1 MTAQNQDLDGY
12 RLSSQQC
19 GVHVQGWQQAVPLT
33 VVLVEGAAQCGVR
46 PEALRELLDRRI
58 EQHEILRTV
67 YRPVAGLDYP
77 LQHVMPGLAPAWMV
91 FASATGDEA
100 LMHAARSAV
109 RPQEG
114 PVLGAAL
121 AVSPEGGL
129 RWALAVPGYS
139 LDADAIQAL
148 VASCLEA
155 CAADGLQ
162 RIDEGEV
169 LQYPDYVAWQNELFA
184 GELGQEGAR
193 FWQAQA
199 APPGP
204 ALRLPFET
212 EEIAGTAS
220 SETLVL
226 NPAAIQAIAGLGQ
239 RMDLPVESILAGLW
253 AGFMARIAQTERLF
267 FDWHCSARAE
277 ELKGAL
283 GCFVNRLP
291 VSAKLDAQASA
302 EALVRAVDDQL
313 RHAASWHECFDTAAF
328 LDGLARE
335 GRQRNG
341 LAFAHVRLCELPE
354 GWTCRKVETPAAGA
368 RLRCECIEAQGR
380 WTLCWSATDAHAPET
395 IRIWMR
401 QFATLLEN
409 MERDPTTPWQR
420 RSVLGAAER
429 EQILGQAGRPCG
441 AARTDTLHRLFELQ
455 AARDP
460 QAVAL
465 ACGDERLSYAELEA
479 RADRLA
485 RRLRSRGAGPEQ
497 VIGVHLGRSVHAI
510 AAMLAVMKTGAA
522 YAPLDPAYPAERI
535 ALMVADAEIST
546 VIAERSDRSR
556 LSELGLALV
565 CIDDESGESVEV
577 DAGLAS
583 PAAVAGGNLAY
594 LIYTSGSTGR
604 PKGVMVSH
612 ANAVASTV
620 ARSTFYRERASR
632 FLLLSPF
639 SFDSSV
645 AGIFWTLGQGGT
657 LYLPTEDAH
666 RDPARIAGLIARH
679 GISHMLTLPSFYKQ
693 ILDSLDDGSSLR
705 CAVVAGEACHA
716 DVVAMHRRRVPAA
729 ALVNEYGPTEG
740 TVWSNAFRIEAPALE
755 GQRIPIGR
763 AIPSMRGYVL
773 DERLELCPV
782 GMPGEWYI
790 GGDGITRG
798 YRGRPGLTAQ
808 RFVADP
814 FVAGERLYRSGD
826 RVRQRPDGEIEYLG
840 RMDSQVKLRGHRIE
854 LGEIEQSLL
863 AHGEVREAVVMVHED
878 AELGQRL
885 LAYVTADAGEEA
897 DAGALRESL
906 ESHLRRR
913 LPAFMVPARFVVM
926 SRFPAMPNGKVD
938 RQALLASGDQGQRPA
953 FVAPRNEVEQALA
966 EIWEAVLKVEHVG
979 LDDNFFDLGGHS
991 LLATQVTARIRQR
1004 LSADLPLRE
1013 LFEALTLG
1021 ELAARVQAHIDAG
1034 RSEAALMEELLAD
1047 AEARQ

>member
-1 MTAQNQDLDGY
+1 MTAQNEILEGY

-19 GVHVQGWQQAVPLT
+19 GVHVPHPLASGQQAVPVT
-33 VVLVEGAAQCGVR
+33 AVLVEGPAPGSVR
-46 PEALRELLDRRI
+46 PEALRRALERRI

-77 LQHVMPGLAPAWMV
+77 LQYVMPRLAPAWTV
-91 FASATGDEA
+91 LDGAIEDDA
-100 LMHAARSAV
+100 LMNAARAAV
-109 RPQEG
+109 HPQDG
-114 PVLGAAL
+114 PVLSAVL
-121 AVSPEGGL
+121 AVAPEGGL
-129 RWALAVPGYS
+129 RWALAAPGYG
-139 LDADAIQAL
+139 LDAVAIQEL
-148 VASCLEA
+148 VASCLQA
-155 CAADGLQ
+155 CAAGEAPPAGED
-162 RIDEGEV
+162 EV
-169 LQYPDYVAWQNELFA
+169 LQYPDYAAWQRELFA

-199 APPGP
+199 GP

-212 EEIAGTAS
+212 QGTGGRGS
-220 SETLVL
+220 SQTLALDPV
-226 NPAAIQAIAGLGQ
+226 AARAVSGLGR

-253 AGFMARIAQTERLF
+253 TGFMARIAQTDGLF
-267 FDWHCSARAE
+267 FDWHCSAKAD

-291 VSAKLDAQASA
+291 VSVKIDAEAPVD
-302 EALVRAVDDQL
+302 ALVRSVADQL
-313 RHAASWHECFDTAAF
+313 RDAASWHECFDSASF

-335 GRQRNG
+335 GRRKQG
-341 LAFAHVRLCELPE
+341 LAFAHLRLLDLPG
-354 GWTCRKVETPAAGA
+354 GWVCRRVDAPADGA
-368 RLRCECIEAQGR
+368 RLRCECIEAQDRWMLR
-380 WTLCWSATDAHAPET
+380 WTATDAHAPET
-395 IRIWMR
+395 IATWMR
-401 QFATLLEN
+401 QFATLLAN
-409 MERDPTTPWQR
+409 VQTDPTLPWRR
-420 RSVLGAAER
+420 RSVLGVAER
-429 EQILGQAGRPCG
+429 ARILGHAARPCI
-441 AARTDTLHRLFELQ
+441 APRTDTLHRLFEAQ
-455 AARDP
+455 AERDP
-460 QAVAL
+460 DAVAL
-465 ACGDERLSYAELEA
+465 VCGEERLSYSELDA

-485 RRLRSRGAGPEQ
+485 HRLRARGAGIEQ

-535 ALMVADAEIST
+535 ALMVADAQIST
-546 VIAERSDRSR
+546 VIAQSAERPQ
-556 LSELGLALV
+556 LSGLDVDVV
-565 CIDDESGESVEV
+565 CVDDESGKA
-577 DAGLAS
+577 DAGVAS
-583 PAAVAGGNLAY
+583 RPVVAGGNLAY
-594 LIYTSGSTGR
+594 LIYTSGTTGR

-666 RDPARIAGLIARH
+666 RDAARIAGLIGRH
-679 GISHMLTLPSFYKQ
+679 GISHVLTLPSFYKQ
-693 ILDSLDDGSSLR
+693 ILEGLDEGSSLR

-716 DVVAMHRRRVPAA
+716 DVVEMHQRRVPAA

-740 TVWSNAFRIEAPALE
+740 TVWSNAFRIETPAFE

-773 DERLELCPV
+773 DEELELCPI

-798 YRGRPGLTAQ
+798 YCARPGLTAQ

-814 FVAGERLYRSGD
+814 FASGERLYRSGD

-854 LGEIEQSLL
+854 LGEIEEGLL
-863 AHGEVREAVVMVHED
+863 AHERVREAVALVHD
-878 AELGQRL
+878 DTDLGQRL
-885 LAYVTADAGEEA
+885 LACVAADTEGEA

-913 LPAFMVPARFVVM
+913 LPAFMVPARFVVV
-926 SRFPAMPNGKVD
+926 SRFPAMPNGKID
-938 RQALLASGDQGQRPA
+938 RQALLALSDAGPRPA
-953 FVAPRNEVEQALA
+953 FVAPRNEVERTLA
-966 EIWEAVLKVEHVG
+966 EIWEAVLKVEQVG

-1013 LFEALTLG
+1013 LFDVATLS

-1034 RSEAALMEELLAD
+1034 KDEVALMEDLLAD
-1047 AEARQ
+1047 AEAGR